1 MPPPWV
7 NTLLSALLSVAMD
20 ITPVDLLAAGARML
34 AAGARLLFW
43 V

>member
-1 MPPPWV
+1 
-7 NTLLSALLSVAMD
+7 MD